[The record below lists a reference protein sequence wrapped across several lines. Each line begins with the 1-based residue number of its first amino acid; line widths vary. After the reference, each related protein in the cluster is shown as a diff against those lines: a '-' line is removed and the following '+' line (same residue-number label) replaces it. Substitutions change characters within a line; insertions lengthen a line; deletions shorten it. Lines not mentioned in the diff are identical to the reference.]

1 MLTAFSPTLV
11 TPLKHL
17 EKAVAMVLS
26 SDATTCASTGR
37 GVLAGAFDVLD
48 ALAEADDGLGL
59 TALACAAGLA
69 KTSTYRLAEQ
79 LADLGAVQRIQRRY
93 YIGPRIGQMGQRWQP
108 DPTLRQ
114 AGQEPVHR
122 LAVQTRVVASLRILH
137 EGRLRVV
144 CTTVPH
150 GHAFMPSPTDCAST
164 ARTATG
170 RVLYATQTD
179 CNANLP
185 DCWSPREWQ
194 RIRQSIRDLNAAVVD
209 DQEAFPGM
217 SCVSA
222 PVWSPHGACIAAVT
236 ALLGPSRPTS
246 RVHDLVVQSAR
257 RISMRLK

>member
-1 MLTAFSPTLV
+1 
-11 TPLKHL
+11 
-17 EKAVAMVLS
+17 
-26 SDATTCASTGR
+26 
-37 GVLAGAFDVLD
+37 
-48 ALAEADDGLGL
+48 
-59 TALACAAGLA
+59 
-69 KTSTYRLAEQ
+69 
-79 LADLGAVQRIQRRY
+79 
-93 YIGPRIGQMGQRWQP
+93 
-108 DPTLRQ
+108 
-114 AGQEPVHR
+114 
-122 LAVQTRVVASLRILH
+122 
-137 EGRLRVV
+137 
-144 CTTVPH
+144 
-150 GHAFMPSPTDCAST
+150 MPSPTDCAST

-222 PVWSPHGACIAAVT
+222 PVWSPDGACIAAVT

>member
-1 MLTAFSPTLV
+1 
-11 TPLKHL
+11 
-17 EKAVAMVLS
+17 
-26 SDATTCASTGR
+26 
-37 GVLAGAFDVLD
+37 
-48 ALAEADDGLGL
+48 
-59 TALACAAGLA
+59 
-69 KTSTYRLAEQ
+69 
-79 LADLGAVQRIQRRY
+79 VQRIQRRY

-164 ARTATG
+164 ARRATG

-222 PVWSPHGACIAAVT
+222 PVWSPDGACIAAVT